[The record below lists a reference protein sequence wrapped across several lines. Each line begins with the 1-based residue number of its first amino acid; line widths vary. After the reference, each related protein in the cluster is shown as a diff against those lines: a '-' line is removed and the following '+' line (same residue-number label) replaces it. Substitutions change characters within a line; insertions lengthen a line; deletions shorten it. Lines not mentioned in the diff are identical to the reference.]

1 MKCHS
6 CRNHGTIMQY
16 LQFFLELNF
25 FSCRSL
31 HPHETIL
38 LGVISTRK
46 WTTYHVRCINVT
58 QGNNPYFNY
67 LFTSFMRMLF
77 TTPISIKVFI
87 VPIDTGRK
95 LNVHKTFR
103 RLPGIG
109 FSVIKRDYH
118 FLDICLLWGLVDCF
132 VCYIRIFLYSFLPL
146 TLTFLPQC
154 FEEEQISFSFLK
166 VSFAK
171 IHEFAFHG
179 FLFAAFAW
187 LFRVIIKSSS
197 SFKSRFNFFFFCILA
212 FQSCYLTF
220 LLLCCYMVE
229 LHA

>member
-1 MKCHS
+1 M
-6 CRNHGTIMQY
+6 
-16 LQFFLELNF
+16 
-25 FSCRSL
+25 
-31 HPHETIL
+31 
-38 LGVISTRK
+38 GV
-46 WTTYHVRCINVT
+46 
-58 QGNNPYFNY
+58 
-67 LFTSFMRMLF
+67 L
-77 TTPISIKVFI
+77 
-87 VPIDTGRK
+87 
-95 LNVHKTFR
+95 
-103 RLPGIG
+103 LPGIG
-109 FSVIKRDYH
+109 FSVTKRDYH
-118 FLDICLLWGLVDCF
+118 FLDICLLWGLVDYF

-146 TLTFLPQC
+146 NLTFLPQC

-197 SFKSRFNFFFFCILA
+197 SFKSRFNFFFCILA

>member
-1 MKCHS
+1 MFRDRFILQIFPGVKCHS
-6 CRNHGTIMQY
+6 CRNHGTVLQY

-38 LGVISTRK
+38 LGVTSTIK

-87 VPIDTGRK
+87 VPIDTGGR

-103 RLPGIG
+103 RRGCTVTSYG
-109 FSVIKRDYH
+109 F
-118 FLDICLLWGLVDCF
+118 F
-132 VCYIRIFLYSFLPL
+132 CYLIFAYYGVWS
-146 TLTFLPQC
+146 
-154 FEEEQISFSFLK
+154 I
-166 VSFAK
+166 V
-171 IHEFAFHG
+171 
-179 FLFAAFAW
+179 LFA
-187 LFRVIIKSSS
+187 IYG
-197 SFKSRFNFFFFCILA
+197 FFFIVF
-212 FQSCYLTF
+212 YL
-220 LLLCCYMVE
+220 LI
-229 LHA
+229 